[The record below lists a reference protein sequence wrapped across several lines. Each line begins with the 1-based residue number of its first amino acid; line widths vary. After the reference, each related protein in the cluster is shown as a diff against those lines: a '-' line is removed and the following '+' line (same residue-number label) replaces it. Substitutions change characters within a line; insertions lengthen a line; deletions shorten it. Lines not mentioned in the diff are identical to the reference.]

1 MYELDMAMKDMN
13 EANRLTNHS
22 DPYYLCCRA
31 SVHVSKHER
40 EKAMEDIKRATHLG
54 CDQNV
59 EALFQRGIV
68 LAELGRHNAALEDL
82 MKALNLSIKPI
93 QQSDICFR
101 CGINEYALNNKEQ
114 AFQYFGRAI
123 SLNPFH
129 AQAHYRLGIIQI
141 EKGQY
146 KDALKTLNR
155 AHELAPQQGDILLK
169 RAIVNQH
176 LGKLDD
182 ATRDR
187 KHGMEL
193 NSSSFAIITM
203 LGNRIKK
210 LQEEID
216 HTGPS
221 TLNHLKLAVAY
232 DGLLS
237 QKKDF
242 NVKMEYYKI
251 AVIEYR
257 AAIKTD
263 TKYLY
268 PQARALLA
276 LCQTKMNYLIE
287 AHEVHLAFYNVLF
300 KHKGAIYHWK
310 TYLLDVKDKMESS
323 KIEAH
328 LDETVVNKLIHMEV
342 NRRKKDVDEET
353 FQNDIEDN
361 YKNQLAFYE
370 QMRIDLSN
378 VLAAIAVLNLDN
390 DSIIDNVEDTM
401 NKLVI
406 HSIF

>member
-1 MYELDMAMKDMN
+1 
-13 EANRLTNHS
+13 
-22 DPYYLCCRA
+22 
-31 SVHVSKHER
+31 
-40 EKAMEDIKRATHLG
+40 
-54 CDQNV
+54 
-59 EALFQRGIV
+59 
-68 LAELGRHNAALEDL
+68 
-82 MKALNLSIKPI
+82 
-93 QQSDICFR
+93 
-101 CGINEYALNNKEQ
+101 
-114 AFQYFGRAI
+114 
-123 SLNPFH
+123 
-129 AQAHYRLGIIQI
+129 
-141 EKGQY
+141 
-146 KDALKTLNR
+146 
-155 AHELAPQQGDILLK
+155 
-169 RAIVNQH
+169 
-176 LGKLDD
+176 
-182 ATRDR
+182 
-187 KHGMEL
+187 
-193 NSSSFAIITM
+193 M

-210 LQEEID
+210 LREEID

-221 TLNHLKLAVAY
+221 ILNHLKLAVAY
-232 DGLLS
+232 DGLLR

-276 LCQTKMNYLIE
+276 LC
-287 AHEVHLAFYNVLF
+287 EVHLAFYNVLF

-328 LDETVVNKLIHMEV
+328 LDETAVNKLIHMEV